1 VNGVDLRRLVIATAL
16 AVVALLR
23 CAVLSAQELEPGT
36 YQNAPVGVNVV
47 YTGYGFS
54 TGNVLFDAAL
64 PIQGASAKVHAVSF
78 GFLRTLDL
86 FGRLAKIDAQIPVSW
101 GRFQGEVEGEFRT
114 RTPRG
119 LADPRVRLSINLAG
133 SPALDLPAFATF
145 RQRTI
150 VGTSVLVVMPLG
162 LYDRTRFINLGANR
176 WAFRPEAAVS
186 HARGRWIFEAAAG
199 AWLFTDNA
207 DYVGGTT
214 LSQAPF
220 YFAKG
225 SVIYTLRRNL
235 WFSVSYGRGSGGET
249 RVDDLARHDLQRNDR
264 IGATLS
270 FPAGRSG
277 ALRVLATSGLA
288 TRLGTDFDSIGVGY
302 QYAWGPA
309 RRRP

>member
-1 VNGVDLRRLVIATAL
+1 VTHIQFRRLVVAAAL
-16 AVVALLR
+16 ACGVLRAVA
-23 CAVLSAQELEPGT
+23 LSAQELEPGT
-36 YQNAPVGVNVV
+36 YQAAPVGVNVL
-47 YTGYGFS
+47 YAGYGFS

-86 FGRLAKIDAQIPVSW
+86 FGRFAKVDAQIPASW
-101 GRFQGEVEGEFRT
+101 GRFEGEVEGEFRT

-133 SPALDLPAFATF
+133 SPALDLPAFAKY

-150 VGTSVLVVMPLG
+150 VGTSLQVVMPLG
-162 LYDRTRFINLGANR
+162 QYDRTRFINLGANR

-186 HARGRWIFEAAAG
+186 HARGRWIFEVGVG

-225 SVIYTLRRNL
+225 SAIYTLRRNL
-235 WFSVSYGRGSGGET
+235 WFSASYGRGSGGET
-249 RVDDLARHDLQRNDR
+249 HIDDLARHDVQRNDR

-277 ALRVLATSGLA
+277 ALRVLATSGLT
-288 TRLGTDFDSIGVGY
+288 TRLGTDFDSIGIGY
-302 QYAWGPA
+302 QHSWGPT
-309 RRRP
+309 RQRP